1 MAGES
6 APLLE
11 GLVLLGGMS
20 ALGSVRCHNEHR
32 MLGLGAQSLRQGQS
46 KGWEGQAAGK
56 ELAGICVIPEGMA
69 MDISLVE
76 SQCEGGLMK
85 WASGKWVLSGQW
97 AFSQNNNYLVW
108 LQFAWV
114 TGM

>member
-1 MAGES
+1 
-6 APLLE
+6 
-11 GLVLLGGMS
+11 MS
-20 ALGSVRCHNEHR
+20 TGC
-32 MLGLGAQSLRQGQS
+32 LGLGAQSLRQGQS
-46 KGWEGQAAGK
+46 TGWEGEAEEE

-69 MDISLVE
+69 MDKSLVE

-85 WASGKWVLSGQW
+85 WASGKWVLSIQW